1 MLVYPEKKPA
11 RRMPCGLFF
20 DSPVP
25 AATMM
30 VLLAAFTLFSLS
42 GCATLPD
49 ASTDRSQPH
58 TKLITLDGAH
68 GQVPAAKSDA
78 ILDKL
83 TDDTNHEDPLQR
95 HLAYEQAIN
104 IGSPLVIGNKVTLL
118 QNGPDTYKAMLAAI
132 RTAKNHINMETY
144 ILDDGAT
151 GVQFSDALLE
161 RQYAGVQVNIIY
173 DSIGS
178 LLTTPAFYDRLRDG
192 GIQLLEFNPVNPL
205 TGNKR
210 SWLLN
215 NRDHRR
221 QLIIDGH
228 TAFTGGINISDTYSS
243 APSSTRSRQKLAK
256 KQATTDGWRDTHI
269 KIEGP
274 VAAEFQ
280 KLFIDT
286 WTRQKGA
293 PLASRNYFPPLTS
306 HGNEIVRAIGS
317 KPTDPKSLIY
327 LTLMS
332 AITHAKS
339 TAYFTIAYFAP
350 DPQLLKALVDAAQ
363 RGVDVRLVLPEKTDS
378 WAIFHLGRSYY
389 TKLLR
394 GGVRIYERRGPVMHA
409 KTVCI
414 DGIWSSVGSAN
425 MDWRSFL
432 HNDEM
437 NAIIL
442 GHDFSRQM
450 DIMFFNDIN
459 ESTEIKLV
467 QWNKRPLMMRIKEK
481 TARLGAYWL

>member
-1 MLVYPEKKPA
+1 
-11 RRMPCGLFF
+11 MPCGLFF
-20 DSPVP
+20 GSSVQS
-25 AATMM
+25 AIMM
-30 VLLAAFTLFSLS
+30 VVLAAVSLFSLS

-49 ASTDRSQPH
+49 ASTDRNQPH

-68 GQVPAAKSDA
+68 GEVPAARSDA

-83 TDDTNHEDPLQR
+83 TDGTNDGDPLQR

-104 IGSPLVIGNKVTLL
+104 IDSPLVIGNKVTLL
-118 QNGPDTYKAMLAAI
+118 QNGPDTYRAMLAAI

-144 ILDDGAT
+144 ILDDGIT

-161 RQYAGVQVNIIY
+161 RQSAGVQVSIIY

-178 LLTTPAFYDRLRDG
+178 LLTTPAFYDRLRKG

-205 TGNKR
+205 VGNKR

-243 APSSTRSRQKLAK
+243 APSSTRSREKIAK
-256 KQATTDGWRDTHI
+256 NLKSTGGWRDTHI
-269 KIEGP
+269 SIEGP
-274 VAAEFQ
+274 VVAEFQ

-286 WTRQKGA
+286 WARQKGVQ
-293 PLASRNYFPPLTS
+293 LATRDYFPTLKS
-306 HGNEIVRAIGS
+306 HGNEIVRVIGS
-317 KPTDPKSLIY
+317 TPTAPKNLIY

-332 AITHAKS
+332 AITHAQS
-339 TAYFTIAYFAP
+339 EAHFTIAYFAP

-363 RGVDVRLVLPEKTDS
+363 RGVDVRLVLPEKSDS

-394 GGVRIYERRGPVMHA
+394 GGVRIHERRGSVMHA

-414 DGIWSSVGSAN
+414 DEIWSSVGSSN
-425 MDWRSFL
+425 MDLRSFL
-432 HNDEM
+432 HNDEI
-437 NAIIL
+437 NAVIL

-450 DIMFFNDIN
+450 NVMFSNDVN
-459 ESTEIKLV
+459 ESNEITLQK
-467 QWNKRPLMMRIKEK
+467 WKKRSLMMKIKEK